1 MAPVVK
7 FVVAALLV
15 LAAIAGPGGV
25 GVASATTG
33 AAGPAAAPSPAPLV
47 ARLRLALSGM
57 AEEQQGGGWMME
69 CWGAVT
75 ELRSC
80 TSEIVLFFLN
90 GESYLG
96 RDCCIAIRTVTLH
109 CWPSMLASIG
119 LTAQEAD
126 ILRGF
131 CDAEIPH
138 APPPPAPAAVPAPAA
153 QP

>member
-15 LAAIAGPGGV
+15 LVAIAGPGGV

-33 AAGPAAAPSPAPLV
+33 AAGPAAAPWPAPLV
-47 ARLRLALSGM
+47 ARLHLALSGM
-57 AEEQQGGGWMME
+57 AAEQQGGGWMME

-80 TSEIVLFFLN
+80 TNEIVLFFLN

-96 RDCCIAIRTVTLH
+96 LDCCIAIRTITLH
-109 CWPSMLASIG
+109 CWPSVLASIG
-119 LTAQEAD
+119 FTADEAD
-126 ILRGF
+126 VLRVF

>member
-1 MAPVVK
+1 MAPVMK

-15 LAAIAGPGGV
+15 LVAIAGPGGV
-25 GVASATTG
+25 GVASPTIG
-33 AAGPAAAPSPAPLV
+33 ASSPTEAPSPAPLV
-47 ARLRLALSGM
+47 ARLHLALSGM
-57 AEEQQGGGWMME
+57 AAEQQGGGWMME

-80 TSEIVLFFLN
+80 TNEIVLFFLN

-119 LTAQEAD
+119 FTAEEAD
-126 ILRGF
+126 VLRVF
-131 CDAEIPH
+131 CDAEIIH